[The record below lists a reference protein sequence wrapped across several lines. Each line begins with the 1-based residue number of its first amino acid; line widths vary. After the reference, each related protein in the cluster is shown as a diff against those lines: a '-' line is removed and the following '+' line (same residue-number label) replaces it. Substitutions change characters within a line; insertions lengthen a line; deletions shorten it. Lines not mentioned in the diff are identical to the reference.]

1 MWSVYI
7 IRSKSNP
14 EQRYIGLTENLKARL
29 QNHNAGGSIHTAKFR
44 PWALETVIS
53 FSEKSKAAAFENP
66 QSHFNPG
73 LKSCTVCV

>member
-53 FSEKSKAAAFENP
+53 FSEKSKAAAFEKY
-66 QSHFNPG
+66 
-73 LKSCTVCV
+73 LKSGSGFAFSKRHF